1 MMEPSDKSLPLTFL
15 VGGGEMGALMRARDW
30 SQTPLGPPSAW
41 PQSLRTSVSTCLNCA
56 FPILLWWGPE
66 LVLLYNDEY
75 APILGEKHPRALGQ
89 PGSVCWAEIWDV
101 IGPMLR
107 QVMGGGEPTRSRD
120 LLLVPLRQGFL
131 EESYFSFSY
140 SPIRDESGG
149 IGGVF
154 TPVIET
160 TAKVIG
166 ERRLRTLRDLGTASV
181 ATLDVASTLLRAATA
196 LAGNPHDMPFA
207 ALYHATLGPA
217 RLTLAGSAGLQTPCS
232 LFPND
237 LPLDH
242 PDPAFPFHEA
252 ARDAVAGKTCI
263 LDAPPGAFADTPLPA
278 NPWPEPPKRLAFL
291 PVIPAGQER
300 AAAIL
305 VCGLS
310 PRLAL
315 DDAYCEFLDLASS
328 QIGAALADAL
338 AYEEERRRAE
348 ALARL
353 DQAKSAF
360 FANVSHEFR
369 TPLTLMLGP
378 LEELL
383 ADPNSEAG
391 VRQRAEEAHRSAVRL
406 LRLVND
412 LLDFSRL
419 EAGRA
424 QAHRVPAD
432 LSALTA
438 DLASQFRSLCE
449 SAGLYLKTDC
459 PALPAPVPLDPA
471 MWEKIVFNL
480 LSNAFK
486 FTHEGG
492 ITVSTGLS
500 PDGRF
505 AELRVADT
513 GIGIPQS
520 ELPRLFDRFHR
531 VAGAMGRSHEG
542 AGIGLAL
549 VREMA
554 LLHGGDVLVE
564 SQGHGTTFTVRIGMD
579 GADQDAPVA
588 ATDPRP
594 VLASAYVGEAA
605 RWLPASSGEAA
616 PIDPVAPAHAPRIL
630 VADDNADMRAY
641 VCRLLGSTYRVE
653 AVEDGARAFA
663 RATDSR
669 PDLILSD
676 VMMPG
681 MDGLALVR
689 ALRADPRT
697 RQVPVILLSARA
709 GSEAGSEGLSAG
721 ADDYLVKP
729 FAELE
734 LRARVAAAL
743 RAAQMREAT
752 TRRERDL
759 LAQAEQAN
767 ARLTEALAE
776 LEARESELRRLNAS
790 LESMVDDRTAE
801 RDRIWRIS
809 HEMLVVVASD
819 GILRAVNPAWTRNL
833 GYAESELVGRHL
845 SAFEHPDDLA
855 LSLVR
860 ISRTEDGPLTPTE
873 NRYRHKDGSW
883 RWISW
888 TAVAERGLF
897 YAVGRDVTAERRQA
911 EALAKAEDA
920 LRQAQKMEAV
930 GQLTGGIAHDFN
942 NLLQSIS
949 SGVEL
954 MRRRIADGRPQDAAR
969 FVEAAQKAIE
979 RAAALTYRLL
989 AFSRRQALSPKR
1001 VEVDELLHGL
1011 CDLIRQTVGPS
1022 VEVRVRLLERCW
1034 PVRCDPNQL
1043 ENAILNLAI
1052 NARDAMPEGGAFT
1065 VESKHAVL
1073 TESDLAGASAARP
1086 GEFVLISARDTGAG
1100 MPPDVLARA
1109 FEPFFTTK
1117 PAGHGTGLGLSQV
1130 YGFVSQSS
1138 GLVRLESTPGKGTSV
1153 HMYLPRDLDSG
1164 VDDSDTAALLA
1175 AAPPRAVSGA
1185 TVLLVEDEADL
1196 RAHGAEALRDIG
1208 CRVIEA
1214 GDGSS
1219 ALNALRDALRHD
1231 GGGIDMLVSDIGL
1244 PGGLNG
1250 HQLADAARD
1259 MLPDLPILLVTGY
1272 TAAMDSPG
1280 LPSGMAYLPKPFTLE
1295 ALTTR
1300 VRAMLQP

>member
-1 MMEPSDKSLPLTFL
+1 MTVSPGETSSLTFL
-15 VGGGEMGALMRARDW
+15 AGGGEMGALMRARDW
-30 SQTPLGPPSAW
+30 AQTPLGPPIAW

-75 APILGEKHPRALGQ
+75 APILGEKHPWALGQ

-107 QVMGGGEPTRSRD
+107 QVVGGGEPTRSRD
-120 LLLVPLRQGFL
+120 LLLVPRRNGFL

-166 ERRLRTLRDLGTASV
+166 ERRLRTLRDLGASSA
-181 ATLDVASTLLRAATA
+181 ATLDMASTLARSAASLASNPYDMPMAGLYLVSPGRAQLA
-196 LAGNPHDMPFA
+196 LAGSTGVQA
-207 ALYHATLGPA
+207 
-217 RLTLAGSAGLQTPCS
+217 PCS
-232 LFPND
+232 LFPAAIA
-237 LPLDH
+237 LD
-242 PDPAFPFHEA
+242 DPATAFAFPGA
-252 ARDAVAGKTCI
+252 ARQAIAGEACI
-263 LDAPPGAFADTPLPA
+263 INAPADVFLTTPLPC
-278 NPWPEPPKRLAFL
+278 NPWPEAPRRLAFL
-291 PVIPAGQER
+291 PVIPPGHDLP
-300 AAAIL
+300 AAVL
-305 VCGLS
+305 MCGLS

-315 DDAYCEFLDLASS
+315 DDPYREFLDLACS
-328 QIGAALADAL
+328 QIGTALADAM

-383 ADPNSEAG
+383 ADPDTASGA
-391 VRQRAEEAHRSAVRL
+391 RQRAEEAHRSAMRL

-424 QAHRVPAD
+424 QAHRVAAD

-449 SAGLYLKTDC
+449 SAGLYLKTHC
-459 PALPAPVPLDPA
+459 PPLPAAVPIDPA

-486 FTHEGG
+486 FTQNGG
-492 ITVSTGLS
+492 ISVSTQLS
-500 PDGRF
+500 VDGRF

-513 GIGIPQS
+513 GIGIPQA

-531 VAGAMGRSHEG
+531 VAGAVGRSHEG

-554 LLHGGDVLVE
+554 LLHGGDVAVE
-564 SQGHGTTFTVRIGMD
+564 SEPGRGTTFTVRIGMD
-579 GADQDAPVA
+579 EAQDAPGPATFAPPPSGA
-588 ATDPRP
+588 A
-594 VLASAYVGEAA
+594 AYVEEAA
-605 RWLPASSGEAA
+605 RWLPASSGQTGESPAA
-616 PIDPVAPAHAPRIL
+616 PQDAPRIL

-641 VCRLLGSTYRVE
+641 VSRLLGATYRVE
-653 AVEDGARAFA
+653 AVEDGAQAFA
-663 RATDSR
+663 RAIQAR

-681 MDGLALVR
+681 TDGLALVR
-689 ALRADPRT
+689 QLRADPRT
-697 RQVPVILLSARA
+697 QSVPVILLSARA
-709 GSEAGSEGLSAG
+709 GIAAGSEGLLAG

-734 LRARVAAAL
+734 LRARIAAAL
-743 RAAQMREAT
+743 RAAVAREAT
-752 TRRERDL
+752 TRRERAL
-759 LAQAEQAN
+759 RAQAEQAN

-776 LEARESELRRLNAS
+776 LEAREAELRRLNAS
-790 LESMVDDRTAE
+790 LENVIEERTAE
-801 RDRIWRIS
+801 RDRVWRIS
-809 HEMLVVVASD
+809 QEMLVVVGSD
-819 GILRAVNPAWTRNL
+819 GVLRAVNPAWGRVL
-833 GYAESELVGRHL
+833 GYSEAELIGRHL
-845 SAFEHPDDLA
+845 RALLHPED
-855 LSLVR
+855 LSLSLAR
-860 ISRTEDGPLTPTE
+860 ISRTEDGPLSPSE
-873 NRYRHKDGSW
+873 NRYRHKDGSF

-888 TAVAERGLF
+888 TAVAEQGLF
-897 YAVGRDVTAERRQA
+897 YGVGRDMTAERRQA

-979 RAAALTYRLL
+979 RASALTYRLL

-1001 VEVDELLHGL
+1001 VELDELLHGL
-1011 CDLIRQTVGPS
+1011 CDLLRQTVGPAI
-1022 VEVRVRLLERCW
+1022 ELRVRLMERCW

-1043 ENAILNLAI
+1043 ENALLNLAI
-1052 NARDAMPEGGAFT
+1052 NARDAMPQGGAFV
-1065 VESKHAVL
+1065 VETQHAVL
-1073 TESDLAGASAARP
+1073 TQADLAGAAGARP
-1086 GEFVLISARDTGAG
+1086 GDYVLITARDTGTG

-1130 YGFVSQSS
+1130 YGFISQSS
-1138 GLVRLESTPGKGTSV
+1138 GLVRLESAPGEGTRV
-1153 HMYLPRDLDSG
+1153 HLYLPRDDGG
-1164 VDDSDTAALLA
+1164 VDGNDAAALLA
-1175 AAPPRAVSGA
+1175 AAPPRAVRGA
-1185 TVLLVEDEADL
+1185 TVLLVEDEPDL
-1196 RAHGAEALRDIG
+1196 RAHSAEALRDIG

-1214 GDGSS
+1214 ADGPA

-1231 GGGIDMLVSDIGL
+1231 GAGIEMLVSDIGL

-1250 HQLADAARD
+1250 QQLADAARD
-1259 MLPDLPILLVTGY
+1259 MLPDLPVLLVTGY
-1272 TAAMDSPG
+1272 
-1280 LPSGMAYLPKPFTLE
+1280 SGDLENPAVPAGVAYLQKPFALE
-1295 ALTTR
+1295 VLAER
-1300 VRAMLQP
+1300 VRAMLQT